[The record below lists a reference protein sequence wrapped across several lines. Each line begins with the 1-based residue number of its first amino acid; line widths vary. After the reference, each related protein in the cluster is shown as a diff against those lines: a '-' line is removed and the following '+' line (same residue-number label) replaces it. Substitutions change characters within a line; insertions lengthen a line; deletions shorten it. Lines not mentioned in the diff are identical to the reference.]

1 MLRLVASQLDA
12 VVHATQT
19 LLLRVSAL
27 WQTLGSPLRGFGRI
41 SLRMSACD
49 SCGRQ
54 CHRLYIVRKSDR
66 GAAQTIIDRVIA
78 ARLQRIGLTA
88 SKSEAAARAQ
98 QKLSTAIQSTGLAVC
113 LPCAAPCLG
122 DAHRAKALPAASPD
136 TAPPSTSR
144 YPTRTKSQ
152 PPEPPFG
159 PETPGF
165 RTWVGQA
172 LLAEIRSVSGAS
184 SAPHLAERRWAS
196 KRSPLGP
203 WRGQDFDLIGQYF
216 RQPSTV
222 PPAYKVGQE
231 LVIRH
236 PLVSDPTGIQVGEH
250 AIIQRISDG
259 DYHLDKRR
267 PNGSQVVVFGSCDLA
282 TVELVHQDTDWVVF
296 DIAPYGPDGI
306 TTALVLDTSL
316 RIPKDDPVRKHCQPM
331 PFADVREAVG
341 RSSQPVPPTK
351 PATAKRTVH
360 ASTPRPP
367 TARRMERGAPVGL
380 PNSGT
385 SCYMNSILVCLAH
398 LPGSSHAPEPHDS
411 TALGAL
417 LRQTLHCL
425 RHDKDV
431 SLLSAS
437 LNVQLTARFSYCG
450 QEDAAV
456 FLRTLLQAKPPL
468 LSAETEGLWH
478 GGLVWT
484 WQDRRLQTGPDLVL
498 PVHVVDLPGHHAA
511 VTSIQALLDLYFAWG
526 MAADQG
532 APVRRP
538 RLTALPAYVAISL
551 AQGEY
556 QEQLRRTRK
565 RSQRIDL
572 NSTVCLNHYAADH
585 IQVPSAYGQYLLQGM
600 VVHSGRDLHSGH
612 YYCFQLVRDKWY
624 LFDNA
629 SVRFAE
635 CRTVQ
640 GIRARRPRRPLPH
653 PPVLRQG

>member
-282 TVELVHQDTDWVVF
+282 TVELVHQDTDWVGVMRSLF
-296 DIAPYGPDGI
+296 STTFCNSYGQY
-306 TTALVLDTSL
+306 TCAADT
-316 RIPKDDPVRKHCQPM
+316 C
-331 PFADVREAVG
+331 
-341 RSSQPVPPTK
+341 SSF
-351 PATAKRTVH
+351 H
-360 ASTPRPP
+360 F
-367 TARRMERGAPVGL
+367 
-380 PNSGT
+380 
-385 SCYMNSILVCLAH
+385 
-398 LPGSSHAPEPHDS
+398 
-411 TALGAL
+411 
-417 LRQTLHCL
+417 
-425 RHDKDV
+425 V
-431 SLLSAS
+431 SLLLLSS
-437 LNVQLTARFSYCG
+437 RTCQTIKLHPTAL
-450 QEDAAV
+450 AV
-456 FLRTLLQAKPPL
+456 FVGPSFPPL
-468 LSAETEGLWH
+468 SA
-478 GGLVWT
+478 
-484 WQDRRLQTGPDLVL
+484 
-498 PVHVVDLPGHHAA
+498 
-511 VTSIQALLDLYFAWG
+511 TS
-526 MAADQG
+526 
-532 APVRRP
+532 
-538 RLTALPAYVAISL
+538 
-551 AQGEY
+551 
-556 QEQLRRTRK
+556 
-565 RSQRIDL
+565 
-572 NSTVCLNHYAADH
+572 
-585 IQVPSAYGQYLLQGM
+585 
-600 VVHSGRDLHSGH
+600 
-612 YYCFQLVRDKWY
+612 
-624 LFDNA
+624 
-629 SVRFAE
+629 
-635 CRTVQ
+635 
-640 GIRARRPRRPLPH
+640 
-653 PPVLRQG
+653 